1 MNNELTLTYFNR
13 NKKEDFDRVIS
24 VYGPINDD
32 GEITTIISY
41 EGEAK
46 HKSIHDSALLAVN
59 KPVSAEETYN
69 MLGFSTEMSVDIV
82 LGELVYKNNTIV
94 IVNKTE
100 GIDDIITDIFDEVC
114 VLEAIATSPDPYFEH
129 IRADIIHYLTYGND
143 RKIKYINPVIEKD
156 SIIYVTNFIDDLE
169 ERREVFIL
177 KTDTNAFDV
186 AVSRTEDDIDA
197 EGNRIVS
204 DRKEYIVSANF
215 ENINGGWSITRY
227 NVANQLLN
235 ARCHKQNIVDMILY
249 NNEWSDFRNKY
260 KI

>member
-1 MNNELTLTYFNR
+1 MNNELILTYFDR
-13 NKKEDFDRVIS
+13 NKREDFDRVIS
-24 VYGPINDD
+24 VYGPINDN

-41 EGEAK
+41 EGDDK
-46 HKSIHDSALLAVN
+46 YKSIHNSALIAVN
-59 KPVSAEETYN
+59 KRVDSEETYN
-69 MLGFSTEMSVDIV
+69 MFGFNAEMSVDIV
-82 LGELVYKNNTIV
+82 LGELVYKNNIMF
-94 IVNKTE
+94 IVNKVE
-100 GIDDIITDIFDEVC
+100 GIDDIVTDTFDEAH
-114 VLEAIATSPDPYFEH
+114 VLEAIATSPEPYFEH
-129 IRADIIHYLTYGND
+129 IRADIIHYLMYGND
-143 RKIKYINPVIEKD
+143 RKIKYVNPVIDKD
-156 SIIYVTNFIDDLE
+156 NIIYVTNFIDELG

-177 KTDTNAFDV
+177 KTDTNAFEV

-249 NNEWSDFRNKY
+249 NDEWSEFRNKY